1 MDINKNNIE
10 TSDIDDGNIEDIY
23 DSKKIEEI
31 QNEFLYLLKQDRK
44 KYNISLENI
53 YKWSELSESFEKY
66 KTDSKFRNNFINR
79 KLKGENSIL
88 RQAKNENDL
97 DKDYIIIKD
106 KGGVMYPWFSVRG
119 FKAYST
125 TAGIKK
131 SRYVVDYFIKL
142 EEKYLEAL
150 GRSEKEN
157 KAELAKINSTLEK
170 YKTDLIKTEEE
181 RDKYLEE
188 RYIVQQNLERIKLVE
203 QVIENKDDFVIDVNP
218 EYVNY
223 CYLRQLHLKPVSLYI
238 VNPHYMTSATEKS
251 TKTKKTKSTKKTIAK
266 KLFESD
272 SDNNDNNSDV
282 SELTE
287 ITTISKSKTLLK
299 PTNTDDKSLYND
311 DLVEYYKNFN
321 EYDLKY
327 DILDNPTDEPLLY
340 YYIGPYAE
348 KTAKPTDNFHKIATL
363 YVKDTKHLKELKSR
377 LDKIDNRGNEY
388 LYKTPKNNIYKAYY
402 STIYRMSIDIL
413 NEIYCE
419 QLQPLNKR

>member
-1 MDINKNNIE
+1 MDTSKNNIE
-10 TSDIDDGNIEDIY
+10 TSDIDDKTIEDIY

-31 QNEFLYLLKQDRK
+31 QNEFLYLLRQDRK
-44 KYNISLENI
+44 KYNISLESI

-88 RQAKNENDL
+88 RQAKNENDV
-97 DKDYIIIKD
+97 DKDYVMIKD
-106 KGGVMYPWFSVRG
+106 KKGVMYPWFSVRG

-157 KAELAKINSTLEK
+157 KAELAKINRTLEK
-170 YKTDLIKTEEE
+170 YKTDLIKVEEE
-181 RDKYLEE
+181 RDKYLGE

-223 CYLRQLHLKPVSLYI
+223 CYLRQLHLKPVSLYV
-238 VNPHYMTSATEKS
+238 VNPEYMAPATEKS
-251 TKTKKTKSTKKTIAK
+251 ARIKKTKSTKKSIAK

-272 SDNNDNNSDV
+272 SDNTDNNSDD

-287 ITTISKSKTLLK
+287 ITTTSKSKAPQK
-299 PTNTDDKSLYND
+299 PKNTDTNNTLYND
-311 DLVEYYKNFN
+311 DMVDYYKNFN

-327 DILDNPTDEPLLY
+327 DMLDNPTDEPLLY
-340 YYIGPYAE
+340 YHIGPYAE

-363 YVKDTKHLKELKSR
+363 YVKDGKHLKELKTR
-377 LDKIDNRGNEY
+377 LDNIDNRRNGY

-419 QLQPLNKR
+419 QLQVNK